1 MYSFSSVILC
11 FLLTFLSGNALQ
23 RLPSPARFR
32 GKTQLEFL
40 PQLFAAGCA
49 GAVVFYVATNIE
61 SIKAQQKIAI
71 DAAMTEQDANVKSAQ
86 STQRKAVEAAQAQQG
101 RTFYT
106 LRISFVTLDS

>member
-1 MYSFSSVILC
+1 MYAFSFILVC
-11 FLLTFLSGNALQ
+11 FLLTFMSGNALQ

-32 GKTQLEFL
+32 GKTQLEIL

-71 DAAMTEQDANVKSAQ
+71 DAAMTEQDTNVKSAQ
-86 STQRKAVEAAQAQQG
+86 SQQRKAVEAAQAQQG
-101 RTFYT
+101 TRFYI
-106 LRISFVTLDS
+106 LYENIS